1 MCTLQIIVPTKYYTT
16 PTDEF
21 REWGVSMVIWANHN
35 MRSAVQAMQDVR
47 QRTNHCTTSS
57 IIITIISHPR
67 MLVVTSS
74 DHTHHL

>member
-1 MCTLQIIVPTKYYTT
+1 MFTLQIIVPTKYYTT

-35 MRSAVQAMQDVR
+35 MRAAVQAMQDVR
-47 QRTNHCTTSS
+47 QRTNHCTTS
-57 IIITIISHPR
+57 IIIPIISHPR

-74 DHTHHL
+74 DHTYHL